1 MKYKSNPQ
9 SSILGII
16 TGLIILYLIFSWE
29 WTLVLSLVLAII
41 GISSDF
47 LSLKIEKAWFSLSL
61 LLSYIVPPIILG
73 VIFYLFL
80 FPVSMIS
87 KIFTKDPMML
97 SNKYKSYFKDVSRK
111 FEKQDFENI
120 W

>member
-16 TGLIILYLIFSWE
+16 TGLILLYLILSWE
-29 WTLVLSLVLAII
+29 WTVVLSLVLAII

-87 KIFTKDPMML
+87 KIFTKDPLML

-111 FEKQDFENI
+111 FDKQDFENI